1 MWQESASNLDDRV
14 LLGVQRFPE
23 DLECCVRVD
32 GIAAR
37 KQIDRSEP
45 VFRPRVNR
53 EVGFCDDDDS
63 SHSVR
68 RERMHEV
75 VNRSGTGLGYC
86 REQMRANAFGVI
98 EGLSITPVIF
108 AEQMPAQ

>member
-1 MWQESASNLDDRV
+1 MRQQAASHLDDRV
-14 LLGVQRFPE
+14 LTRVQRLTE
-23 DLECCVRVD
+23 ELECCVRVH
-32 GIAAR
+32 GVAAR
-37 KQIDRSEP
+37 KQIDRREP

-53 EVGFCDDDDS
+53 EVGFGDDDDS

-68 RERMHEV
+68 RERVHEV
-75 VNRSGTGLGYC
+75 VNRSGTGLGD
-86 REQMRANAFGVI
+86 RGEQVRANALGLI